1 MPFMLRTAAQRLGA
15 SSARRFG
22 AVATQGGN
30 SMKEFVTGVGLA
42 GGIMGGVGL
51 ILAAFNAKKGTK
63 DWVLSNAKH

>member
-1 MPFMLRTAAQRLGA
+1 
-15 SSARRFG
+15 
-22 AVATQGGN
+22 
-30 SMKEFVTGVGLA
+30 MKEFVSGVGLA